1 MKLLKLYQYFFYKL
15 YKSIEYTSVP
25 KFWSEWKAIGLLI
38 LLEIWAINIV
48 DVLFHYFTG
57 ITMSSTSG
65 ILESYQIFV
74 IIFLVLINYYIF
86 YYKDRW
92 KDYII
97 YFEDKS
103 KSQYRYGGIIVFG
116 IVFLIISLY
125 LLCLFYFMSKLKY
138 E

>member
-38 LLEIWAINIV
+38 LLEIWTINII

-57 ITMSSTSG
+57 MAMSSTSG
-65 ILESYQIFV
+65 ILENYQIFV

-92 KDYII
+92 KEYIL

-103 KSQYRYGGIIVFG
+103 KSQYRYGGIIVFI